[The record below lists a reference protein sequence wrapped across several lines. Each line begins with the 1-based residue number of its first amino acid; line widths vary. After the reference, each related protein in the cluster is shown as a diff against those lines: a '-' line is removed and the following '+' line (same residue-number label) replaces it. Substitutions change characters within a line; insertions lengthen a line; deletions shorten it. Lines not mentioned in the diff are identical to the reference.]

1 MKRSL
6 SANPTSYGFREQA
19 SYILLYIKYQ
29 CIILWSCCFVVLLFS
44 DFVECISNAINKTT
58 RQQNNQTTL
67 TYFSLLIFYSYL
79 LIFYSYLLIF
89 YFYLLIFYF
98 YLLIFYKKQSN
109 HYLLR

>member
-44 DFVECISNAINKTT
+44 DFVECFNITN
-58 RQQNNQTTL
+58 
-67 TYFSLLIFYSYL
+67 Y
-79 LIFYSYLLIF
+79 
-89 YFYLLIFYF
+89 
-98 YLLIFYKKQSN
+98 
-109 HYLLR
+109 

>member
-58 RQQNNQTTL
+58 RQQNNQTTKQPDN
-67 TYFSLLIFYSYL
+67 TNVFFSIDILFLSIDIL
-79 LIFYSYLLIF
+79 
-89 YFYLLIFYF
+89 
-98 YLLIFYKKQSN
+98 
-109 HYLLR
+109 